1 MIQFVIVEVFMQ
13 EKLTNRKKRLISNI
27 IFRIVTLVSIMV
39 MLIFCICLR
48 RLDTISKTLL
58 FIIYISLIL
67 TYLILTLLV
76 VPRKFKMSI
85 KVVGATIL
93 VVLSFSFVF
102 GIRAINR
109 KIDQDNKAEE
119 VKEEISD
126 NSEENIE
133 EKEESITNE

>member
-1 MIQFVIVEVFMQ
+1 MH

-109 KIDQDNKAEE
+109 KIDQDNKVEE

>member
-1 MIQFVIVEVFMQ
+1 MQ

-133 EKEESITNE
+133 EKEESITNK

>member
-1 MIQFVIVEVFMQ
+1 MQ

-109 KIDQDNKAEE
+109 KIDQDNKVEE

>member
-1 MIQFVIVEVFMQ
+1 MQ
-13 EKLTNRKKRLISNI
+13 EKLINRKRRLISNI

-39 MLIFCICLR
+39 MLIFCISLR
-48 RLDTISKTLL
+48 RLEGLSRMLL

-93 VVLSFSFVF
+93 VVLSFGFVF
-102 GIRAINR
+102 GIRAINK
-109 KIDQDNKAEE
+109 KINQDNKVEE
-119 VKEEISD
+119 IKEETND
-126 NSEENIE
+126 HSEENI
-133 EKEESITNE
+133 KEEEENITT

>member
-109 KIDQDNKAEE
+109 KIDQDNKVEE